1 MNWTANLVPIAPFVM
16 IVFIVWF
23 VSLRLRAENR
33 NRTELQKELLTK
45 FSSAQEL
52 AEFLK
57 TDGGKLLM
65 PAPERRRT
73 AANTAGTGV
82 LVLVVGFGLLAGSWF
97 SSQADIADDIRIGA
111 LLAIAAGIG
120 LLISAV
126 VTQKLSQKWNGQDGQ
141 VR

>member
-1 MNWTANLVPIAPFVM
+1 M
-16 IVFIVWF
+16 IIFIVLF
-23 VSLRLRAENR
+23 ASMRQRAQDR
-33 NRTELQKELLTK
+33 NRTEMQKDLLTK

-52 AEFLK
+52 AEFMK

-73 AANTAGTGV
+73 PANTAGTGT

-120 LLISAV
+120 LLVSAF
-126 VTQKLSQKWNGQDGQ
+126 VTQKLSRKWDEQDGQ
-141 VR
+141 VG